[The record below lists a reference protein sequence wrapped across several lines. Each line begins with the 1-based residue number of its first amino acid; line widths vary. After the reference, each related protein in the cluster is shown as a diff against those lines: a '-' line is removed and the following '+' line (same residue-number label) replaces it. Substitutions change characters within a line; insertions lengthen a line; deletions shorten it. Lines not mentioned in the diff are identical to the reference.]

1 VAIQTYDDLTDRI
14 DNDFSWRIVE
24 LNAIR
29 GELEKHDRTP
39 DTPLA
44 RALRRSG
51 AAILYV
57 HWEGY
62 CKNVLSAYFDYLLAR
77 RIPVRKASDGLAMLM
92 LEKLSRSISDPNSP
106 AARDLLSLVR
116 GDAEPRISRVRTD
129 DVVNTQSN
137 LRSRVI
143 EDILRKLDLDIP
155 LVSTKGHLIDKSLCD
170 PRNAIAHGK
179 EHTCPDVGEYQRV
192 MDEIVVLMR
201 EVSSAITWSAGQAA
215 YLRG

>member
-1 VAIQTYDDLTDRI
+1 MVHHSREFFRGSRVSRWRSRPTTISLT
-14 DNDFSWRIVE
+14 E
-24 LNAIR
+24 LTTTSLGELLSSMQS
-29 GELEKHDRTP
+29 GELENTTAPRYRS
-39 DTPLA
+39 

-92 LEKLSRSISDPNSP
+92 LENCPEASLTRISSGQRPP
-106 AARDLLSLVR
+106 FAGPGRC
-116 GDAEPRISRVRTD
+116 GTRISRVRTD

-143 EDILRKLDLDIP
+143 EDILRKLDLDI
-155 LVSTKGHLIDKSLCD
+155 L
-170 PRNAIAHGK
+170 
-179 EHTCPDVGEYQRV
+179 
-192 MDEIVVLMR
+192 
-201 EVSSAITWSAGQAA
+201 SSAPKGISLISRCATRATRSLTAKSIRVPMWVSISA
-215 YLRG
+215 